1 MAAAAT
7 HRGRGPVV
15 TTPLSAI
22 TGSSPLDAPSVVVPE
37 ANEVECFPLA
47 DDDLA
52 DLRAP
57 LRGLFAT
64 GWRITVLVAAARM
77 GEAHRALRGVPV
89 TLQPWWEDDG
99 AVRFGGPE
107 VP

>member
-1 MAAAAT
+1 M
-7 HRGRGPVV
+7 V

-22 TGSSPLDAPSVVVPE
+22 TGSSPLHAPAVVVPE
-37 ANEVECFPLA
+37 ANEVECFPRA
-47 DDDLA
+47 GDDLG

-64 GWRITVLVAAARM
+64 GWSITVLVSSSRM

-89 TLQPWWEDDG
+89 TIQPWWEDEAG
-99 AVRFGGPE
+99 AVCFGGPE

>member
-1 MAAAAT
+1 M
-7 HRGRGPVV
+7 
-15 TTPLSAI
+15 
-22 TGSSPLDAPSVVVPE
+22 VVPE
-37 ANEVECFPLA
+37 ASEVECFPG
-47 DDDLA
+47 DRHDLA

-64 GWRITVLVAAARM
+64 GWRVTVLVASGRM
-77 GEAHRALRGVPV
+77 GEAHRALRGVPIMI
-89 TLQPWWEDDG
+89 QPWWADADG

>member
-1 MAAAAT
+1 
-7 HRGRGPVV
+7 VV
-15 TTPLSAI
+15 TTALSAI
-22 TGSSPLDAPSVVVPE
+22 TGSSALEAHTVVVPE
-37 ANEVECFPLA
+37 AGEVECFPRV

-64 GWRITVLVAAARM
+64 GWRITVLVAAGRM
-77 GEAHRALRGVPV
+77 GEAHRSLRGVPV
-89 TLQPWWEDDG
+89 TIQPWWEDPDG
-99 AVRFGGPE
+99 AVCFGGPE